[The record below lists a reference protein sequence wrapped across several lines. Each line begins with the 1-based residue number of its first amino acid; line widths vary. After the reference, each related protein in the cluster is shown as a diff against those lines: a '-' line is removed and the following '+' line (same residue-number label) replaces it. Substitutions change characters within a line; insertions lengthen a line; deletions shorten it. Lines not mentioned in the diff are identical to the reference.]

1 MKEETCAICPLR
13 SSWYDHLVMQW
24 NIRWSQTQ
32 GTLSIL
38 LGTPKAPQEHTR
50 TEIWRAPEPR
60 SCGVALIRIRPLF
73 SRYRCEFGKTFLFS
87 HTSSPKRLLS
97 IQSQSKSIMGANYSY
112 LVSTIVLCLVQKERR
127 YQSCPS
133 RKNLW
138 LQLDLLNLTFSVF
151 LCVVMSFLVVVT
163 FIRMKAFAAEMH
175 DELLVCTI
183 NRRATI
189 ISWNDPRGMPKW
201 SRHLPWLPNF
211 HLLWLIVMT
220 MWLHPFRVMISSC
233 AVLVGMQPKSMLKCG
248 NRCQHLKSWTNRTM
262 SLLPPRLLPC
272 QKVARH
278 FDQNRVRACFFIWKG
293 FWRATEREQILV
305 LARLIFWMPHTV
317 FFFR

>member
-112 LVSTIVLCLVQKERR
+112 LVSK
-127 YQSCPS
+127 Y
-133 RKNLW
+133 
-138 LQLDLLNLTFSVF
+138 
-151 LCVVMSFLVVVT
+151 
-163 FIRMKAFAAEMH
+163 H
-175 DELLVCTI
+175 
-183 NRRATI
+183 
-189 ISWNDPRGMPKW
+189 
-201 SRHLPWLPNF
+201 
-211 HLLWLIVMT
+211 
-220 MWLHPFRVMISSC
+220 
-233 AVLVGMQPKSMLKCG
+233 
-248 NRCQHLKSWTNRTM
+248 RTM
-262 SLLPPRLLPC
+262 SCPERTTLPILSFSKKSMTATWPPEPNFLRLPMC
-272 QKVARH
+272 CHVVSCCR
-278 FDQNRVRACFFIWKG
+278 NIY
-293 FWRATEREQILV
+293 
-305 LARLIFWMPHTV
+305 
-317 FFFR
+317 